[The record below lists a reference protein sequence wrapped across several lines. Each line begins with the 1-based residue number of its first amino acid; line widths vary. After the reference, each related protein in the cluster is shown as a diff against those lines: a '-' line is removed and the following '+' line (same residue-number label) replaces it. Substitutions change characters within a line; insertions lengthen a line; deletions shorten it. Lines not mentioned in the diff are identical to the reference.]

1 VLGIGTSYLILFLPS
16 EILGNYLYKYMKIHH
31 VLKLAGIAQVIG
43 ALIRLVFLFN
53 PNFTWIF
60 IGNLIIAATNAII

>member
-16 EILGNYLYKYMKIHH
+16 EILGNYLYKYMKIHN
-31 VLKLAGIAQVIG
+31 VLKLAGICQVIG
-43 ALIRLVFLFN
+43 ALVRLVFLFD

-60 IGNLIIAATNAII
+60 IGNLIIASTNAII